1 MPLRQSMFAR
11 STLKQLV
18 PVAFRGAARQQTNG
32 ANKLQVGID
41 HDSVSTFC
49 DLPCWS
55 SNNPIVPVSHWGRE
69 AEDTVRSLFLVAGVV
84 QTETDR
90 RHPVPY
96 AVRDIPFLRTRSAA
110 KRAIF

>member
-69 AEDTVRSLFLVAGVV
+69 AEDTYHTLCAISHSSEPGAPQSGRFSDRHERPLDMSPPN
-84 QTETDR
+84 TD
-90 RHPVPY
+90 H
-96 AVRDIPFLRTRSAA
+96 
-110 KRAIF
+110 